1 MLPIIIFELRNRF
14 YLTQAFIFNISNFS
28 STNVLSLTPWYIKI
42 TYIFRILL
50 IIFGFDHEA
59 TYIPV
64 LISLLF
70 TIKVLLGLLLLL
82 YLVFI
87 YRKKKMKLRQDF
99 LVYILISLL
108 ITIIF
113 SKEEL
118 FIRYFFISLPTL
130 PYNVTENFIG
140 DARSLFKIFFGKRPS
155 DS

>member
-1 MLPIIIFELRNRF
+1 
-14 YLTQAFIFNISNFS
+14 
-28 STNVLSLTPWYIKI
+28 
-42 TYIFRILL
+42 
-50 IIFGFDHEA
+50 
-59 TYIPV
+59 
-64 LISLLF
+64 
-70 TIKVLLGLLLLL
+70 
-82 YLVFI
+82 
-87 YRKKKMKLRQDF
+87 MKLRQDF